1 MEKSKMYE
9 TRSVILTGV
18 LLTILSISYGCT
30 KSSDSGNGGSNQPGA
45 NEVWM
50 QNMAFDPTSITV
62 SVGTTVKWTNKDSF
76 THNVTSST
84 GAFSSGSMASNA
96 TFSFQFNSA
105 GTYNYSCTI
114 HPGMNGTVI
123 VQQSGY

>member
-1 MEKSKMYE
+1 MSKIYEKGP
-9 TRSVILTGV
+9 VIITGV

-30 KSSDSGNGGSNQPGA
+30 KSSDNGTGGSTQPGA

-50 QNMAFDPTSITV
+50 QNLAFNPSSITV
-62 SVGTTVKWTNKDSF
+62 SVGTTITWTNKDSF

-84 GAFSSGSMASNA
+84 QAFSSGSMSPGA
-96 TFSFQFNSA
+96 TFSFKFNTA
-105 GTYNYSCTI
+105 GTYNYTCTI